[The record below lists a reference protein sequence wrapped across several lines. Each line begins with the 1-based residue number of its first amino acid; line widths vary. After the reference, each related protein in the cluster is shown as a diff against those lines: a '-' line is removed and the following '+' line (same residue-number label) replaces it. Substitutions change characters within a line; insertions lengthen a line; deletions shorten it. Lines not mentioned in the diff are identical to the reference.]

1 MNLNLQKFNLNN
13 AKLRSQFFPSHLVD
27 RSLWPLMVSCSLFA
41 LAVAAVLSMHGYS
54 NGNSLLLCAF
64 ILTLTG
70 MANWWQDVIAE
81 AAYKG
86 DHTKKVIS
94 GILQGFSLF
103 ILSEVMVFLSVF
115 WAYAHS
121 SLSPAI
127 EIGGTWPPLGVT
139 ALNAFALPFINT
151 LILLSSG
158 AFITYA
164 HHSLIAN
171 KRRGVL
177 LGVFLTVILASIF
190 TGFQYIEYLEAT
202 FTFSDSVFG
211 SAFYAATGLH
221 GAHVLVGTL
230 FIFVQYIRIIKSQL
244 THGHHLGLE
253 LSILYWH
260 FVDIVW
266 LILFAVIYYWG
277 GSSL

>member
-1 MNLNLQKFNLNN
+1 MKNNIIKFDINN
-13 AKLRSQFFPSHLVD
+13 AKLRTQFFPSHLVD
-27 RSLWPLMVSCSLFA
+27 RSLWPLMVSCSLFSLA
-41 LAVAAVLSMHGYS
+41 LGAVLYMHDYS
-54 NGNSLLLCAF
+54 NGGILLTAAA
-64 ILTLTG
+64 ILTFNG

-86 DHTKKVIS
+86 NHTKKVIS

-121 SLSPAI
+121 SLSPAV
-127 EIGGTWPPLGVT
+127 EIGGVWPPLGIT

-158 AFITYA
+158 AYITYA

-171 KRRGVL
+171 DRKGVIW
-177 LGVFLTVILASIF
+177 GVFFTIALALLF
-190 TGFQYIEYLEAT
+190 TSFQYVEYIDAT
-202 FTFSDSVFG
+202 FTFSDSVYG

-221 GAHVLVGTL
+221 GAHVLIGTL
-230 FIFVQYIRIIKSQL
+230 FIFAQFIRIIKNQL
-244 THGHHLGLE
+244 TTGHHLGLE

-260 FVDIVW
+260 FVDVVW
-266 LILFAVIYYWG
+266 LILFAIIYYWG
-277 GSSL
+277 GASL

>member
-1 MNLNLQKFNLNN
+1 MKNNLINFDINN
-13 AKLRSQFFPSHLVD
+13 AKLRTQFFPSHLVD
-27 RSLWPLMVSCSLFA
+27 RSLWPLMVSCSLFS
-41 LAVAAVLSMHGYS
+41 LAVGAVLYMHDYS
-54 NGNSLLLCAF
+54 NGGVLLSCAS
-64 ILTLTG
+64 ILTLNG

-86 DHTKKVIS
+86 NHTKKVIS

-127 EIGGTWPPLGVT
+127 EIGGQWPPLGVT

-171 KRRGVL
+171 DRKGVL
-177 LGVFLTVILASIF
+177 WGVLFTIILALIF
-190 TGFQYIEYLEAT
+190 TSFQYVEYLDAT
-202 FTFSDSVFG
+202 FTFSDSVYG

-221 GAHVLVGTL
+221 GLHVLVGTL
-230 FIFVQYIRIIKSQL
+230 FIFSQFVRVIKNQL

-266 LILFAVIYYWG
+266 LVLFAVIYYWG
-277 GSSL
+277 GASW